1 MMTKIR
7 MYANIGTKKSNYCKR
22 GELKYSLL
30 LLFSTISTYM
40 CGLLVD
46 KFNQSEKDNSKIKK
60 SIPMVIC
67 IVINLLILFI
77 FKYYNFSVDI
87 VERLL
92 LKIGIEFSVPT
103 FDVIICLNISI
114 LGILIFI

>member
-1 MMTKIR
+1 
-7 MYANIGTKKSNYCKR
+7 
-22 GELKYSLL
+22 
-30 LLFSTISTYM
+30 M